1 MSSPRKPDVVTVVF
15 TALVGAAS
23 GSLGGPV
30 FAVAGV
36 LVGALWGLG
45 LVWLARRLSRS
56 DVQRRKWTDVV
67 LFLTALC
74 AGCVTGASF
83 MGQLLMST
91 ALNTQPQFFADLIR
105 GPIGVAEALPFY
117 LFNTPIEV
125 LLAPLAVLLVWNNP
139 RRRRLILAVVIVWGV
154 HRVWTYTWFVPLISE
169 WSTGASGTPMTAAQL
184 AQARTWVDLSWIR
197 CAFDITATVLV
208 LLAAL
213 VPGTGARPPAETS
226 EPAGRAVRP
235 ALPR

>member
-1 MSSPRKPDVVTVVF
+1 MSSLRNPAVVAVIF

-23 GSLGGPV
+23 GSMGGPV
-30 FAVAGV
+30 FAVAG
-36 LVGALWGLG
+36 LAIGALWGLG

-56 DVQRRKWTDVV
+56 DAQRQKWTNVV
-67 LFLTALC
+67 LFSTALC
-74 AGCVTGASF
+74 AGCVTGASL

-91 ALNTQPQFFADLIR
+91 ALETQPQFFADLIR
-105 GPIGVAEALPFY
+105 GPIGAAEALPFY
-117 LFNTPIEV
+117 LFNTPIE
-125 LLAPLAVLLVWNNP
+125 LILAPLSVLLVWNNP
-139 RRRRLILAVVIVWGV
+139 RRRRLILAVVIVWSV

-197 CAFDITATVLV
+197 FAFDVTATVLV

-213 VPGTGARPPAETS
+213 VPGTET
-226 EPAGRAVRP
+226 RP
-235 ALPR
+235 AADGADSTRDKLTTAR